1 MIVHRYEPKS
11 FKPIEIPDEMA
22 KHPVSLLIMERV
34 KNGKL
39 ACWRVGFQYAHLC
52 SVTLLANGE
61 TECFVSC
68 SPALVEDP
76 WAIFFEEHMAT
87 MYSLEKL
94 QTMREVE
101 LQKMES
107 AKLLCKETARARE
120 ARACKR
126 WKWALAEVLWK
137 LRLQS
142 RPAQL
147 ATLLTSIKAAKDSY
161 CAAVAQCDRLKNRLD
176 RNPHSHNYKA
186 RFPNQ
191 KSLMAHYR
199 SIYRDTDRD
208 HKNNDLYQQ
217 HRRELALGTRLL
229 RNVCNSLTDKLHV
242 LCIREAQIK
251 REWLFQALF
260 PDDDDIDERLYAM
273 GLTKMA
279 TANRMNYHTMAQFAL
294 SACWKDIDTWR
305 EFEIMLTRRELDSA
319 YHYTQLGKLI
329 ARGLPMPRAY
339 WKEHLQKRDLAR
351 KRWQCAIRT
360 VMRQARADKKDTT
373 RNAANAAARRAVRAA
388 ANQEERP
395 ERAYTASGPSHR
407 PPTVKWPK
415 EAPNA
420 GERAKKLAEFAASRE
435 AAKAVKV
442 AKRARADREKLREQ
456 NQLRNLAIG
465 HAILDDQ

>member
-1 MIVHRYEPKS
+1 MIVHRYNPES
-11 FKPIEIPDEMA
+11 FKPVEITDELA
-22 KHPVSLLIMERV
+22 GHPVSRLIMERV

-39 ACWRVGFQYAHLC
+39 ACWRVGFQYTHLC
-52 SVTLLANGE
+52 SVTLLANGD

-87 MYSLEKL
+87 MYSLDEL

-107 AKLLCKETARARE
+107 PQFLCKETARAQETR
-120 ARACKR
+120 ARKR
-126 WKWALAEVLWK
+126 WKWALVEVLWK
-137 LRLQS
+137 LRVQS
-142 RPAQL
+142 RPARL
-147 ATLLTSIKAAKDSY
+147 AALHASFKAANDSY
-161 CAAVAQCDRLKNRLD
+161 CEAVAQCDRLKNRLD
-176 RNPHSHNYKA
+176 KNPHSHNYRA
-186 RFPNQ
+186 RFPSQ

-199 SIYRDTDRD
+199 CMYKDTDRD
-208 HKNNDLYQQ
+208 HKNSDLYEQ

-229 RNVCNSLTDKLHV
+229 RNVVTSLTDKRHV
-242 LCIREAQIK
+242 LSIREAQMK
-251 REWLFQALF
+251 REFLFQMLF
-260 PDDDDIDERLYAM
+260 PDDDDIEERLYAM

-279 TANRMNYHTMAQFAL
+279 TATRMNYYTMAQFAIY
-294 SACWKDIDTWR
+294 ACWKHIDTWR
-305 EFEIMLTRRELDSA
+305 EFENLLTRRELDSA
-319 YHYTQLGKLI
+319 YYYTPLGKFI
-329 ARGLPMPRAY
+329 ALGLPMPRAY
-339 WKEHLQKRDLAR
+339 WKEHIQKCDLAR
-351 KRWQCAIRT
+351 KRGQRAIRK

-373 RNAANAAARRAVRAA
+373 RNAADAAARRAVRAA

-415 EAPNA
+415 EAPDA

-442 AKRARADREKLREQ
+442 AKRERANREKLREQ
-456 NQLRNLAIG
+456 EKLRNLAIS
-465 HAILDDQ
+465 HAILNDQ